1 MPKMFSPSVPE
12 ASASLL
18 IPVSGKS
25 REAEPLKTGT
35 REIQVVQFKDRESN
49 RFVAGAV
56 TGYGAGH
63 GAVWPR
69 RNSALMFSV
78 DGLPPRQTAPP
89 GVCSSA
95 PAASTSRTAD
105 GTESTRAIH
114 GLSLALARS
123 NPAVSGA
130 TC

>member
-12 ASASLL
+12 APASCSF
-18 IPVSGKS
+18 PVSGKS

-35 REIQVVQFKDRESN
+35 REIQVVQFKDRGRN

-56 TGYGAGH
+56 TVYGAGH
-63 GAVWPR
+63 GALWPR

-78 DGLPPRQTAPP
+78 DGFHRAKRPLQGFALLPQQQAHHERLTGLRAPEHY
-89 GVCSSA
+89 V
-95 PAASTSRTAD
+95 
-105 GTESTRAIH
+105 
-114 GLSLALARS
+114 GLRLALARS

-130 TC
+130 T